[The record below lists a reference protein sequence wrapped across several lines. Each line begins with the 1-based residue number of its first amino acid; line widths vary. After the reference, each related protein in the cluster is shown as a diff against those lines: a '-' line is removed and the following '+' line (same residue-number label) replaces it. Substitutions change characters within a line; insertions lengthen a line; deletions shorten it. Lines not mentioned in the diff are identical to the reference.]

1 MEKITFNQW
10 QEHIAKTYKT
20 MTPKE
25 KASQLIRRFTL
36 DFTIDFDTSREAALI
51 CVYEIIEDRTE
62 GELDSAY
69 WQEVR
74 MELAYMRTNNYEAKA
89 DKFNQEQ

>member
-1 MEKITFNQW
+1 
-10 QEHIAKTYKT
+10 

-25 KASQLIRRFTL
+25 KADQLIRRYTL
-36 DFTIDFDTSREAALI
+36 DFTMDFDLSRQAALI
-51 CVYEIIEDRTE
+51 CVYEIIEDRTD

-74 MELAYMRTNNYEAKA
+74 MELAYMRTDRHEARA
-89 DKFNQEQ
+89 DRFNLDL

>member
-1 MEKITFNQW
+1 
-10 QEHIAKTYKT
+10 

-36 DFTIDFDTSREAALI
+36 DFTMDFDLSREAALI
-51 CVYEIIEDRTE
+51 CVYEIIQDRID
-62 GELDSAY
+62 GELESSY

-74 MELAYMRTNNYEAKA
+74 MELAYMRTNNNEARA
-89 DKFNQEQ
+89 DKFNEDL

>member
-1 MEKITFNQW
+1 
-10 QEHIAKTYKT
+10 

-36 DFTIDFDTSREAALI
+36 DFTMDFDLSREAALI
-51 CVYEIIEDRTE
+51 CVYEIIQDRTD

-74 MELAYMRTNNYEAKA
+74 MELAYMRTGNHEARA
-89 DKFNQEQ
+89 DKFNLDS